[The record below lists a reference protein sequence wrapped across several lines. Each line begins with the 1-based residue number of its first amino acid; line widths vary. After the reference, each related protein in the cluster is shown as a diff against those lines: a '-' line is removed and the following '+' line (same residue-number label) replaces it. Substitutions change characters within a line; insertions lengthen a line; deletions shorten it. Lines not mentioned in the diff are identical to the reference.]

1 MSCNLAIT
9 DKKSEKFWALM
20 RFKPCILGNSW
31 SVIQIELPSNMLEA
45 RKFGEGSSFKMANFG
60 GCLVPNS
67 PNYLSSSWKYVK
79 FWVEYMHDM
88 LGANK
93 LKIDHLIKWQTL
105 EVA

>member
-1 MSCNLAIT
+1 
-9 DKKSEKFWALM
+9 
-20 RFKPCILGNSW
+20 
-31 SVIQIELPSNMLEA
+31 MLEA
-45 RKFGEGSSFKMANFG
+45 RQFGEGSSFKMANFG

-67 PNYLSSSWKYVK
+67 PNYLSSSRKYVK